1 MVGFYTL
8 EGLFLHRWEG
18 MMVALLSVLQV
29 FQAGP

>member
-1 MVGFYTL
+1 MVGLYIP
-8 EGLFLHRWEG
+8 EGLFPHRWEG